1 MSPRKSTDDASS
13 SSSRT
18 RTTRSADVKQFINDM
33 DGRALLWMYA
43 AMEDRRL
50 DQLAAV
56 QVDQLRQLMAM
67 RTEIDV
73 NAWRE
78 KTTAFMAGEANEIDW
93 TPFAGLMRS
102 GRPAARDDQ
111 PDTPGPL
118 GRAGQAGGTPGTP
131 IQVDGAPTGEVTEKL
146 LMVLTRLETKID
158 GMTDK
163 RAAGS
168 GDGNAV
174 GRKRHRAQ
182 TLLDE
187 LGGGGQN
194 DDTEM
199 AEMEGEEPSPNPKK
213 AKLDIM
219 TCVRQYYDGT
229 SPLTDRQHLVR
240 LELAKLPLT
249 SIAAFFGALRRVAST
264 IESGEGEYRKF
275 NETMTHTEAMV
286 LDLFTEAMGPQ
297 LSLSART
304 RDALEAKFVTLL
316 KAKMLS
322 SEKFNFV
329 KAAADAQQLIMKDLK
344 EVGRDEHRDRDRDR
358 RPGGDR
364 RPGPPKGG
372 VTCFE
377 CGKKGHKGFECKA
390 DKGTR
395 KAYKESRRNG

>member
-1 MSPRKSTDDASS
+1 MPSAASGTGLRPCSTSS
-13 SSSRT
+13 
-18 RTTRSADVKQFINDM
+18 
-33 DGRALLWMYA
+33 
-43 AMEDRRL
+43 
-50 DQLAAV
+50 
-56 QVDQLRQLMAM
+56 
-67 RTEIDV
+67 
-73 NAWRE
+73 
-78 KTTAFMAGEANEIDW
+78 
-93 TPFAGLMRS
+93 
-102 GRPAARDDQ
+102 
-111 PDTPGPL
+111 
-118 GRAGQAGGTPGTP
+118 
-131 IQVDGAPTGEVTEKL
+131 
-146 LMVLTRLETKID
+146 
-158 GMTDK
+158 
-163 RAAGS
+163 
-168 GDGNAV
+168 
-174 GRKRHRAQ
+174 
-182 TLLDE
+182 
-187 LGGGGQN
+187 GGGGQN

-286 LDLFTEAMGPQ
+286 LDLFTEAMGQQ

-390 DKGTR
+390 DEETR
-395 KAYKESRRNG
+395 KAYKESRRNQ